1 MSGLV
6 IAYAHWKTNAVGSR
20 YPPCTCRFSNGTTL
34 CLHSG
39 AAHLFRLFFSQF
51 CKISQISCE
60 FVHFVLI
67 SPLQTANA
75 EFGRLSPSTR
85 ALICFAT
92 KCPHGQAVKTSPSH
106 GGIWG
111 SIPHGGTKKSTR
123 IECFFIFHFY
133 FFIFH
138 SPPCLIAHLV
148 CATLLPEP
156 QNTGLT
162 LHYVSK
168 LTRFRY
174 FTIPHGGTKKTSPLR
189 LVFFIRC
196 LQRHVI
202 NACVVCNCNR
212 CVSPMSHC
220 TLCVRNFVARN
231 IFSSV

>member
-34 CLHSG
+34 CQHSG
-39 AAHLFRLFFSQF
+39 AEHLFRLFFSQF

-67 SPLQTANA
+67 SPLQTANT

-111 SIPHGGTKKSTR
+111 SIPHGGTKNLHNLVQVFTY
-123 IECFFIFHFY
+123 Y
-133 FFIFH
+133 FLVLTY
-138 SPPCLIAHLV
+138 SPPCLIAHFV
-148 CATLLPEP
+148 CATSLPEP
-156 QNTGLT
+156 Q
-162 LHYVSK
+162 
-168 LTRFRY
+168 
-174 FTIPHGGTKKTSPLR
+174 KT
-189 LVFFIRC
+189 
-196 LQRHVI
+196 
-202 NACVVCNCNR
+202 
-212 CVSPMSHC
+212 
-220 TLCVRNFVARN
+220 
-231 IFSSV
+231 

>member
-34 CLHSG
+34 CQHSG
-39 AAHLFRLFFSQF
+39 AAHHLFRLFFSQF

-85 ALICFAT
+85 ALICFTSKSPHGRKDTSLFPSTRALICFAT

-111 SIPHGGTKKSTR
+111 SIPHGGTKNLHNLVQVFT
-123 IECFFIFHFY
+123 FY
-133 FFIFH
+133 F
-138 SPPCLIAHLV
+138 
-148 CATLLPEP
+148 
-156 QNTGLT
+156 
-162 LHYVSK
+162 
-168 LTRFRY
+168 
-174 FTIPHGGTKKTSPLR
+174 
-189 LVFFIRC
+189 
-196 LQRHVI
+196 
-202 NACVVCNCNR
+202 
-212 CVSPMSHC
+212 
-220 TLCVRNFVARN
+220 
-231 IFSSV
+231 